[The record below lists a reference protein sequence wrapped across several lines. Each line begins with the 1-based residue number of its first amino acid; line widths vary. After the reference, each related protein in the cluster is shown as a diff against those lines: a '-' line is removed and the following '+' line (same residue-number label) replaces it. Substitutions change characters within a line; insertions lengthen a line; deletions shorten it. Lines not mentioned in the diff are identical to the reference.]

1 MRLRVLGC
9 SGGIGGQQNRTTSF
23 LLDDDILIDAGT
35 GVGDL
40 SLSELTRIDHIF
52 VTHSH
57 LDHVNSIAFFVD
69 SVGALRPQP
78 VTVYALAATIA
89 ILKRNL
95 FNWDIWPDFTV
106 IPTPEEPWLR
116 YREIEVGEVI
126 DLGGR
131 KITVLPAIHT
141 VPAVGYLLDSGRGS
155 LVFTGDTG
163 PNDALWSVVNAIEN
177 LKFLI
182 IETAFS
188 DKDRRLA
195 ELAKH
200 LCPSMLGEE
209 LAKFARVAEVY
220 ITHLKPSE
228 IELTMQEIE
237 ELAGNVQPR
246 LLANNHVFEF

>member
-9 SGGIGGQQNRTTSF
+9 SGSIGGQQNRTTSF
-23 LLDDDILIDAGT
+23 LVDQDILIDAGT

-40 SLSELTRIDHIF
+40 SLAELTLIDHIF

-57 LDHVNSIAFFVD
+57 LDHVDSIAFFLD
-69 SVGALRPQP
+69 SVGALRPKP
-78 VTVYALAATIA
+78 VTVYTTKPTIE

-116 YREIEVGEVI
+116 YQEIEVGQVI
-126 DLGGR
+126 SVGER

-141 VPAVGYLLDSGRGS
+141 VPAVGYQLDSGKGS

-163 PNDALWSVVNAIEN
+163 PNDALWEVVNKIGN
-177 LKFLI
+177 LKYLI

-188 DKDRRLA
+188 DKERRLA
-195 ELAKH
+195 ELALH
-200 LCPSMLGEE
+200 LCPSMLAEE
-209 LAKFARVAEVY
+209 LAKLALPAEIY

-237 ELAGNVQPR
+237 ELSGDWQPR
-246 LLANNHVFEF
+246 LLQNNHVFEF

>member
-9 SGGIGGQQNRTTSF
+9 SGSIGGQQNRTTSF
-23 LLDDDILIDAGT
+23 LVDQDILIDAGT

-40 SLSELTRIDHIF
+40 SLAELTLIDHIF

-57 LDHVNSIAFFVD
+57 LDHVDSIAFFLD
-69 SVGALRPQP
+69 SVGALRPKP
-78 VTVYALAATIA
+78 VTVYTTKPTIE
-89 ILKRNL
+89 ILKKNL

-116 YREIEVGEVI
+116 YQEIVVGEVI
-126 DLGGR
+126 TLGGR

-141 VPAVGYLLDSGRGS
+141 VPAVGYQLDSGKSS

-163 PNDALWSVVNAIEN
+163 PNNGLWEVVNKIEN

-188 DKDRRLA
+188 DKERRLA
-195 ELAKH
+195 ELALH
-200 LCPSMLGEE
+200 LCPSMLAEE
-209 LAKFARVAEVY
+209 LAKLQRPADIY

-237 ELAGNVQPR
+237 ELTGDRQPR
-246 LLANNHVFEF
+246 LLQNNHVFEF